1 MASTTI
7 NTRHDTYSKPKKR
20 TRVCLFGLSAD
31 PPTGNGGHLGIVTH
45 LASMEMFDQIRVLP
59 VYTHMFSSKRG
70 KQAPFLSRIQMCQ
83 LLLKD
88 IPNVLVSEA
97 ERICFEKASDGL

>member
-1 MASTTI
+1 MTSTTI
-7 NTRHDTYSKPKKR
+7 NTRHDTYFKPKKR

-59 VYTHMFSSKRG
+59 VYTHMFSVSFRHLELCVCVR
-70 KQAPFLSRIQMCQ
+70 APHHS
-83 LLLKD
+83 
-88 IPNVLVSEA
+88 
-97 ERICFEKASDGL
+97 